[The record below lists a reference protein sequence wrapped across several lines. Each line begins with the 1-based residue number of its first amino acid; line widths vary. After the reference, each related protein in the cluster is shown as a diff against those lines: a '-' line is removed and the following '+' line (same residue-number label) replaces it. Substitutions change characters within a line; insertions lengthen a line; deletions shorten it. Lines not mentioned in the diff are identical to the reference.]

1 MEEFFANFHFLRPWI
16 LLLLA
21 VPLAL
26 YGVYF
31 KGINAQS
38 SWQKVIDKRLLDY
51 LLVKGAALKRKVF
64 IWVGLIGLFAAITA
78 AAGPSG
84 QKTEVPLMAVQNP
97 VMIIL
102 NLSTDMT
109 DKDIKPSRLERAKY
123 KIKDLLALIKGG
135 QVGLEVY
142 SSEPFVIAPLTEDV
156 RILDNLLPAVNID
169 IMPANGDRLD
179 RAIDLAVE
187 RIKEAGFDKGNLIVL
202 TADVGQGFNQALES
216 AKKAKAAGFEVN
228 IIGVSAETNEKLAMV
243 AAAGGGE
250 YWKIQADDAKI
261 ADWAENFNQGNN
273 GIKESQNSKV
283 IWLDAGWIL
292 VAVPMLCCLMFFRRG
307 LLGLV
312 LIGALASPAAQA
324 GFLTNADQDGY
335 KAFKSGNYEAAA
347 KMFKEPNW
355 KAAAYY
361 RAGDYDKALAEY
373 QKDTTV
379 EGLYNQGNA
388 LAKSGKIKEAI
399 EKYEEVLKQQPSHE
413 DAAFNLEYL
422 KKQQNQQQNQQT
434 QQNQNESSEDNQD
447 NESSQDKEQNQDETQ
462 PQDKEQSAEN
472 ESSGEDN
479 SEENR
484 QDQNSTAQEIGEQDK
499 NSDNED
505 EKAQNERQNT
515 MNELDKDQS
524 SSEGRQQETGALSQ
538 EEESENY
545 DEKMQAKAQQ
555 YRDIPED
562 PGGLLKAFIY
572 REYRQN
578 RYNEQ

>member
-16 LLLLA
+16 LLLLVA
-21 VPLAL
+21 PLAL
-26 YGVYF
+26 YGGYF
-31 KGINAQS
+31 KGVTAQS

-51 LLVKGAALKRKVF
+51 LLVKGSALKRKVF
-64 IWVGLIGLFAAITA
+64 IWVGLIGLFAAVIA

-102 NLSTDMT
+102 NLSTDMS

-123 KIKDLLALIKGG
+123 KIKDVLALLKGG

-156 RILDNLLPAVNID
+156 RILDNLLPAVNTD

-179 RAIDLAVE
+179 RAIELAVE
-187 RIKEAGFDKGNLIVL
+187 RIKEAGFDKGNLIVFA
-202 TADVGQGFNQALES
+202 ADVGQGFNQALES

-250 YWKIQADDAKI
+250 YWKIQDDDASI
-261 ADWAENFNQGNN
+261 ASWAGRLNQGNN

-283 IWLDAGWIL
+283 IWLDAGWML
-292 VAVPMLCCLMFFRRG
+292 LEVPMLCCLMFFRRG

-312 LIGALASPAAQA
+312 LAGLLASPAAQA
-324 GFLTNADQDGY
+324 GFLTNADEDGY
-335 KAFKSGNYEAAA
+335 KAFNNGNYEAAA
-347 KMFKEPNW
+347 QVFKEPNW

-373 QKDTTV
+373 QKDTSV

-388 LAKSGKIKEAI
+388 LAKGGKIKEAI
-399 EKYEEVLKQQPSHE
+399 EKYEEVLKQQPAHE

-447 NESSQDKEQNQDETQ
+447 SESPQNNEQNQDEPQ
-462 PQDKEQSAEN
+462 AQDKEQAAEN
-472 ESSGEDN
+472 ESSGENN
-479 SEENR
+479 SEDNKN
-484 QDQNSTAQEIGEQDK
+484 QNDPEQETGEQDK

-505 EKAQNERQNT
+505 ERAQNERQKT

-524 SSEGRQQETGALSQ
+524 SSEGKQQETGALSQ
-538 EEESENY
+538 EEKEDEY